1 MTHKQRSCA
10 HMSAMMVQQ
19 GDTQGAK
26 QKVKSS
32 PLFENRV
39 FHWLL
44 KTNSFKNIGGNNKIK

>member
-1 MTHKQRSCA
+1 
-10 HMSAMMVQQ
+10 MSAMMVQQ

-39 FHWLL
+39 FHWVL